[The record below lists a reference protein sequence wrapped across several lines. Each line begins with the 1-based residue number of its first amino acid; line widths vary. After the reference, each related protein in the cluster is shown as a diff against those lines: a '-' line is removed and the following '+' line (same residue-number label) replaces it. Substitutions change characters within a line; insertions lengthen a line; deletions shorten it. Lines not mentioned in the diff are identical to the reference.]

1 MSYGSGAVVTP
12 EAVRLDFEAAG
23 VGSRALAFL
32 IDSFIVTM
40 LLVLLSLGVALVG
53 TLGEFSTAAT
63 VVLIVVV
70 FLLTFGYPVAFET
83 LWRGRS
89 PGKAALGLRV
99 VTVEGAP
106 VRFRHAVIRSALG
119 LIDFFLFF
127 GTPAVVSTLVTKRNQ
142 RLGDLVAGTMVL
154 RQRVASTP
162 AQVARFAVPTGLES
176 YAATLDVSGVTAE
189 DYATLRSFLLR
200 ALTLR
205 PDVRDQLARKI
216 ASGLAAKI
224 AHTPPPNITVEQ
236 FLVSLAARYQQRGA
250 AAVGG
255 PPPPASV
262 TPQDAPTLGDFA
274 PPA

>member
-32 IDSFIVTM
+32 IDSFIVMMM
-40 LLVLLSLGVALVG
+40 LLLLSLSVALAAPA
-53 TLGEFSTAAT
+53 LGDFGTAAT
-63 VVLIVVV
+63 VVLIVTV

-83 LWRGRS
+83 LWRGRT

-106 VRFRHAVIRSALG
+106 VRFRHAVVRAALG
-119 LIDFFLFF
+119 LIDFFFFF
-127 GTPAVVSTLVTKRNQ
+127 GTPAVITALLTKRNQ

-162 AQVARFAVPTGLES
+162 ARAATFAAPPGMDS
-176 YAATLDVSGVTAE
+176 YAATLDVSGVTPA

-200 ALTLR
+200 ATSLD
-205 PDVRDQLARKI
+205 PDIRDRLAAKI
-216 ASGLAAKI
+216 ATALAAKI
-224 AHTPPPNITVEQ
+224 AHTPPPNVTVQQ
-236 FLVSLAARYQQRGA
+236 FLVALAARYQQRSA
-250 AAVGG
+250 
-255 PPPPASV
+255 
-262 TPQDAPTLGDFA
+262 APTTAPPVTAPAAEAPTYGDFA